1 MKLPVYILAGG
12 RSSRFGGDKARYP
25 WRGRPL
31 ILQVAQSL
39 AQFASKLTIVAERAG
54 KYDDLGLHT
63 IADGKPGQ
71 GPLGGIGAAL
81 RDARGSDWI
90 LCASCDRIGLKAS
103 WIEDLFAAAGKEA
116 RVVAF
121 RDERWQPLPAL
132 YRTSMIIEVDRALK
146 SGRLSPWQTIESV
159 AHVGLPLPNEWDS
172 SLDINEP
179 GLLSGG

>member
-12 RSSRFGGDKARYP
+12 KSSRFGGDKARFS

-31 ILQVAQSL
+31 ILQAAQSL
-39 AQFASKLTIVAERAG
+39 MQFASNLTVVAERAG

-103 WIEDLFAAAGKEA
+103 WIEDLFAAAGQEA
-116 RVVAF
+116 CVVAF

-132 YRTSMIIEVDRALK
+132 YRTSITAVVEAALEA
-146 SGRLSPWQTIESV
+146 GRLSPWHTIESV
-159 AHVGLPLPNEWDS
+159 ASVGLPLPNEWDS
-172 SLDINEP
+172 SLDVNEP
-179 GLLSGG
+179 GVLSGG